1 MSGFRVGCR
10 RDWLVTACVF
20 AVVGPGAV
28 GGLLAW
34 LLQRAGHEVVAV
46 GRPATVDA
54 IRRDGIEV
62 RSELFGNGVERVRA
76 ETEDPGG
83 RERDPGDQGVRPG

>member
-1 MSGFRVGCR
+1 M
-10 RDWLVTACVF
+10 DDTVF

-46 GRPATVDA
+46 GRPGTVEA
-54 IRRDGIEV
+54 IRLSLIHI
-62 RSELFGNGVERVRA
+62 
-76 ETEDPGG
+76 
-83 RERDPGDQGVRPG
+83 